1 MVSEPLHYWLLGCF
15 YLGVVLMAVLVFV
28 FFVPVLLLVL
38 VLCLVSLV
46 LWGAGTEG
54 IVTVYAGQHG
64 VGWAGSTTPAVKG
77 WRDVRSL
84 QVRR

>member
-1 MVSEPLHYWLLGCF
+1 
-15 YLGVVLMAVLVFV
+15 MAVFVFA

-54 IVTVYAGQHG
+54 IVTVHAGQHG
-64 VGWAGSTTPAVKG
+64 VGWAGSTAPAVKG

-84 QVRR
+84 QVQR